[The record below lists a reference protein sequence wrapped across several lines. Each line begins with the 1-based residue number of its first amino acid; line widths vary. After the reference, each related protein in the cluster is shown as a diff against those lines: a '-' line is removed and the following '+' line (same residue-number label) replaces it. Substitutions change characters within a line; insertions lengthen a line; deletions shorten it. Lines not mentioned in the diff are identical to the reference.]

1 MTRKEI
7 EQQVNRFFIDTLEL
21 EESAITPDANLK
33 NDLGMTSVD
42 AVEMRLHIY
51 KHLGFQPQKKDMMNI
66 RTVRDVYDYIEQHSN
81 DPS

>member
-33 NDLGMTSVD
+33 EDLGMTSVD

-51 KHLGFQPQKKDMMNI
+51 KYLGFQPQKKDMMNI
-66 RTVRDVYDYIEQHSN
+66 RTVRDVYDYIEQHSK
-81 DPS
+81 

>member
-66 RTVRDVYDYIEQHSN
+66 HTVRDVYDYIEQHKN

>member
-66 RTVRDVYDYIEQHSN
+66 HTVRDVYDYIEQHSN

>member
-7 EQQVNRFFIDTLEL
+7 EQQVNRFFIDTLEF

-33 NDLGMTSVD
+33 EDLGMTSVD

-66 RTVRDVYDYIEQHSN
+66 HTVRDVYDYIEQHSN